1 MTVSR
6 TCRTAAGAGLGIAL
20 WLGGGCAHLPPDQL
34 CSVDL
39 KKADDLRAKNKI
51 EEAAPFY
58 REAYEAS
65 PKNLTA
71 LRDYVEVYHLMGRT
85 GDVVAHFREAIRLNE
100 GDAYAHEGL
109 GLALFT
115 AGGAGVDQS
124 RGELLRATELA
135 PEVAD
140 FHYRLGLY
148 YIESDRFTEARD
160 ALLKAIQLNGH
171 VPKYRLPAALA
182 LARTGD
188 RTAAV
193 AQLNAVLTADPSAE
207 EVARAEKTARNLI
220 DPFRGFPQAAREQ
233 WEIALQWLDHD
244 STSQAQQVI
253 ESLLQRYPDLAIVHS
268 LAGLTAAKMD
278 DASRA
283 IMELRKAIDLNP
295 DLAEP
300 RMYLGDIYLSRGRPD
315 NAKEHYEAAL
325 ERNPFLAD
333 VYKRLAEV
341 HLRTSDAAGAAPLYR
356 TYILLRPNDID
367 ARLADAKLLT
377 DLHDP
382 KAWEVWDAMA
392 RDYPS
397 RVDVLVGRGRYY
409 LDLAVKCTSAYDR
422 QRAKKESAKSLES
435 AVEID
440 PENETAAALLSG
452 LRKLP

>member
-1 MTVSR
+1 MFVLGYTVWL
-6 TCRTAAGAGLGIAL
+6 GAG
-20 WLGGGCAHLPPDQL
+20 CVHMPPEQL
-34 CSVDL
+34 CLADL
-39 KKADDLRAKNKI
+39 KKADDLRAKSKI
-51 EEAAPFY
+51 EESAAFY
-58 REAYEAS
+58 REAYEAD

-85 GDVVAHFREAIRLNE
+85 GDVVARFREAIRLDE
-100 GDAYAHEGL
+100 RDAWAHEGL

-115 AGGAGVDQS
+115 AGGTGVDQS
-124 RGELLRATELA
+124 RAELLRATELA

-148 YIESDRFTEARD
+148 YIESDRFAEARD
-160 ALLKAIQLNGH
+160 TLLKAIQLNGH
-171 VPKYRLPAALA
+171 LPKYRLPAALA

-188 RTAAV
+188 REAAV
-193 AQLNAVLTADPSAE
+193 KQLNAVLTLDPTPD

-283 IMELRKAIDLNP
+283 IIELRKAIELNP

-315 NAKEHYEAAL
+315 NAKEHYESAL
-325 ERNPFLAD
+325 QRNPFLAD
-333 VYKRLAEV
+333 AYKRLAEI
-341 HLRTSDAAGAAPLYR
+341 HLRLNDAPAAVPLYR
-356 TYILLRPNDID
+356 SYILLRPNDLD

-382 KAWEVWDAMA
+382 KAWESWDGMA
-392 RDYPS
+392 KDYPS

-409 LDLAVKCTSAYDR
+409 FELAVKCTSVYDR
-422 QRAKKESAKSLES
+422 QRAKKEAAKSLEA

-440 PENETAAALLSG
+440 PENETAASLLSG